1 MSSDKGK
8 SIPLA
13 DETLRSRS
21 LTEQALARLWRD
33 RLSLVAIA
41 VILALTL
48 AAIAAPLITGVLG
61 VDPNTTD
68 ASESKFLPV
77 FSQGH
82 ILGTD
87 NLGRDHLARL
97 LYAGQVSLFIG
108 FMSAFLSLVVGVT
121 LGIITGYY
129 GGLIDDLVN
138 WIITTL
144 NSIPGLVL
152 LIVISAVF
160 QPDAK
165 SLILVIVFLTWT
177 STSRLVRGETLSIR
191 SREYIVSA
199 QAVGASNFRIMLMHI
214 LPNVFSLTIVT
225 LARNIGI
232 VILIESALSYLGLGV
247 QPPTATW
254 GNMLSKSRDFLAQP
268 HLVIFSGY
276 LDHRRCALPL
286 HHWRWLARRL
296 RPDGRGLA
304 PGPAILVRHK
314 FVNRSRLE
322 ALARSQYG

>member
-1 MSSDKGK
+1 MSSDGRKPK
-8 SIPLA
+8 PLA
-13 DETLRSRS
+13 DEMLRSRS
-21 LTEQALARLWRD
+21 LTEQALSRLWRD

-41 VILALTL
+41 VILILTL
-48 AAIAAPLITGVLG
+48 ASIAAPLITGALG

-77 FSQGH
+77 FSEGH

-121 LGIITGYY
+121 LGIITGYF
-129 GGLIDDLVN
+129 GGVIDDLVN

-144 NSIPGLVL
+144 NSIPALVL

-160 QPDAK
+160 QPDAN
-165 SLILVIVFLTWT
+165 SLILVIVLLTWP
-177 STSRLVRGETLSIR
+177 STSRLVRGETFSIR

-225 LARNIGI
+225 LARNIGN

-268 HLVIFSGY
+268 HLVIFPGTLITVVVLCLY
-276 LDHRRCALPL
+276 IIGDG
-286 HHWRWLARRL
+286 L
-296 RPDGRGLA
+296 RDAFDPTAVD
-304 PGPAILVRHK
+304 
-314 FVNRSRLE
+314 
-322 ALARSQYG
+322 

>member
-1 MSSDKGK
+1 MQGDRLKVK
-8 SIPLA
+8 LEA
-13 DETLRSRS
+13 ERTLRSRS
-21 LTEQALARLWRD
+21 LTDLAIARVWND
-33 RLSLVAIA
+33 RLTLVAIA
-41 VILALTL
+41 IIAFLTL
-48 AAIAAPLITGVLG
+48 ASIAAPLITGILD

-68 ASESKFLPV
+68 ASGSKFLPI
-77 FSQGH
+77 FSEGH

-108 FMSAFLSLVVGVT
+108 FMSAFLALAIGVS
-121 LGIITGYY
+121 LGILTGFY
-129 GGLIDDLVN
+129 GGFIDDLVN

-144 NSIPGLVL
+144 NSVPGLVL
-152 LIVISAVF
+152 LIVITAVF
-160 QPDAK
+160 SPDAK

-177 STSRLVRGETLSIR
+177 VTTRLVRGETLAIR

-199 QAVGASNFRIMLMHI
+199 KAIGASDLRVMLVHI

-254 GNMLSKSRDFLAQP
+254 GNMLSKSREFLGQP
-268 HLVIFSGY
+268 HLVI
-276 LDHRRCALPL
+276 LPGTL
-286 HHWRWLARRL
+286 ISTVVLCLYIIGDGL
-296 RPDGRGLA
+296 RDAFDPTAQDK
-304 PGPAILVRHK
+304 V
-314 FVNRSRLE
+314 
-322 ALARSQYG
+322 